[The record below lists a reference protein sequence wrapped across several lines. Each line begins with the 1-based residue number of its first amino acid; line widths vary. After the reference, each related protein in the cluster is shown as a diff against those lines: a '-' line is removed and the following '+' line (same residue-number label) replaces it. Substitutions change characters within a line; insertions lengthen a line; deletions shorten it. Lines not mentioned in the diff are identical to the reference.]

1 MLLLNRIPRISR
13 ALSSHRKLA
22 CLVVSEVQDNNV
34 SSSTLATVKAASSF
48 NSPITLLLAGHG
60 VTSVIDQA
68 KMIEGLSKVIYIDNE
83 VGLLQP

>member
-1 MLLLNRIPRISR
+1 M
-13 ALSSHRKLA
+13 
-22 CLVVSEVQDNNV
+22 VSEVQDNNV

-83 VGLLQP
+83 VGLHQP